1 MTRLETAQMLREH
14 DNFIILTHRRPD
26 GDTTGCAAG
35 LCLGLRALGKSAWVL
50 RNRQLTPKLA
60 PFAEVA
66 SAVYTLISLALA
78 GMVNCS
84 VKTSLMTVSL
94 PSEMLGV
101 EILLEIVW
109 KILFNEVLSFAVR

>member
-50 RNRQLTPKLA
+50 KNRQLP
-60 PFAEVA
+60 P
-66 SAVYTLISLALA
+66 
-78 GMVNCS
+78 
-84 VKTSLMTVSL
+84 
-94 PSEMLGV
+94 
-101 EILLEIVW
+101 
-109 KILFNEVLSFAVR
+109 

>member
-50 RNRQLTPKLA
+50 RNRAADAEARAVCRRASDGYLPGGRDGHIGGHCVAGASQL
-60 PFAEVA
+60 
-66 SAVYTLISLALA
+66 
-78 GMVNCS
+78 
-84 VKTSLMTVSL
+84 
-94 PSEMLGV
+94 
-101 EILLEIVW
+101 
-109 KILFNEVLSFAVR
+109 